1 MQIITLT
8 VIWDQSSSVITFTTQ
23 LLAKQTNN
31 QVRDRVTVT
40 ASAPSLG
47 PDDPIWVRWPHA
59 SLGYL
64 ANVMTQEIYCAH
76 KNGEIGS
83 GGWLG
88 TQSDLASAASLVSGI
103 QEVVSNK
110 SGDHSHNIN
119 VNWYWQEIQDRLYQI
134 VLFIFLEFSKERLW
148 TYVFLWRWASFFR
161 ESIFV
166 ENKERVCCPEQNAK
180 SKSVLRLDFLMC
192 GDEREGE
199 EG

>member
-1 MQIITLT
+1 MTPFESGDHT
-8 VIWDQSSSVITFTTQ
+8 RHSAIW
-23 LLAKQTNN
+23 LM
-31 QVRDRVTVT
+31 
-40 ASAPSLG
+40 
-47 PDDPIWVRWPHA
+47 WWPRKFIVLIKMGKLVA
-59 SLGYL
+59 
-64 ANVMTQEIYCAH
+64 AA
-76 KNGEIGS
+76 
-83 GGWLG
+83 GWEETGRG

-148 TYVFLWRWASFFR
+148 TYVFLWRWATFFG